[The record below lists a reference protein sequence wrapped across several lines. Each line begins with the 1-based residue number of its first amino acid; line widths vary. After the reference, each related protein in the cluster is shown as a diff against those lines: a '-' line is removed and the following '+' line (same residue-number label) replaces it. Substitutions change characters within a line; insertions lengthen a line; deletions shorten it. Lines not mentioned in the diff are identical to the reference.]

1 MQTKDQKAYLMT
13 GAKGCYRLH
22 VFYNN
27 DYFGF
32 VTLRPTAIKKNRA
45 NISTPFIASRSKSI
59 FNDKCIF
66 SKCCWKYD

>member
-1 MQTKDQKAYLMT
+1 MGKWRNINMIDIRTV
-13 GAKGCYRLH
+13 H
-22 VFYNN
+22 IYNN

-59 FNDKCIF
+59 FNDRCIF
-66 SKCCWKYD
+66 SKCKSVV